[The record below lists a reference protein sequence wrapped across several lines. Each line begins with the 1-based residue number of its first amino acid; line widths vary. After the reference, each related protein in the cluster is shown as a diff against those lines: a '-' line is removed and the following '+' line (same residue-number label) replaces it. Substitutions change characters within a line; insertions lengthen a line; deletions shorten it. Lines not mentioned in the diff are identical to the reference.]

1 MGAMNILSRPVTSL
15 MKFGL
20 NHILCRVDAP
30 DLDKISPRGPLILY
44 TNHTGSIEAP
54 MLYAQIYPRPATGW
68 AKIESWDNWFLNWI
82 FGLWEVIPVRRGEAD
97 MSALRRALDV
107 LKQGYIFGVAPEGT
121 RNKTGQLIR
130 AKPGA
135 VMLALLSG
143 APLLPVAHWG
153 GENFLPNLKNFK
165 RTDFHIRVGE
175 PFRIDT
181 NGARVT
187 GETRQEIADE
197 MMVRLAALLP
207 EKYRGKY
214 ADLGKATG
222 KYFANA

>member
-1 MGAMNILSRPVTSL
+1 MNLLRRLVTDL

-20 NHILCRVDAP
+20 NYILCRVDAP
-30 DLDKISPRGPLILY
+30 DLHKLPPRGPLILY
-44 TNHTGSIEAP
+44 TNHTGSVEAP
-54 MLYAQIYPRPATGW
+54 MLYAQVYPRPVTGW
-68 AKIESWDNWFLNWI
+68 AKIESWDNWFLHWI

-97 MSALRRALDV
+97 MSALRGALEV
-107 LKQGYIFGVAPEGT
+107 LKRGYIFGVAPEGT
-121 RNKTGQLIR
+121 RNKTGQLRR
-130 AKPGA
+130 AKPGV

-153 GENFLPNLKNFK
+153 GENFLSNLKKLK

-175 PFRIDT
+175 PFRIDA

-187 GETRQEIADE
+187 GEMRQEIVDE

-207 EKYRGKY
+207 EEYRGEY
-214 ADLGKATG
+214 ADLEKATG
-222 KYFANA
+222 KYFAIL